1 MLLKVPGLQQRA
13 DDYCVTKDHHQKW
26 ETEAHAD
33 LNGEHQDL
41 CPIVF
46 VVPVDQS
53 AERLVMKVGLDLGK
67 DELREGQQDG
77 DKPNPHTH
85 QFAVEQPLFLQVLG
99 LGNLHNSNI
108 AIHTYACKQKHAA
121 EEVDFVEGRH
131 HFAQTH
137 TKGPALYG
145 IDSPDGQ
152 CAQEEEVGHRQ
163 VQQVHVRHCLQALPH
178 PGVDPNNQQ
187 VANSTHQED
196 HAKEGRLI
204 VPTKQPGWTPVAHG
218 AAVILARARI
228 IIFNGFL
235 HSQNDRG
242 K

>member
-1 MLLKVPGLQQRA
+1 MLLKVPGLQQCA
-13 DDYCVTKDHHQKW
+13 DNYCVTKDHHQQW

-33 LNGEHQDL
+33 LKGEHQDL

-53 AERLVMKVGLDLGK
+53 AERLARMVGLDLGK
-67 DELREGQQDG
+67 DELGEGQQGG
-77 DKPNPHTH
+77 DKPNPHAH

-108 AIHTYACKQKHAA
+108 AVHTNACKQEHAA

-131 HFAQTH
+131 HFAQSQ
-137 TKGPALYG
+137 TKGPSLYG

-187 VANSTHQED
+187 VANSTQQED
-196 HAKEGRLI
+196 HAEEGRLV
-204 VPTKQPGWTPVAHG
+204 VPTKQPGCTSVAHD
-218 AAVILARARI
+218 AAGIVAGARI
-228 IIFNGFL
+228 FVVGGLLN
-235 HSQNDRG
+235 SQ
-242 K
+242 